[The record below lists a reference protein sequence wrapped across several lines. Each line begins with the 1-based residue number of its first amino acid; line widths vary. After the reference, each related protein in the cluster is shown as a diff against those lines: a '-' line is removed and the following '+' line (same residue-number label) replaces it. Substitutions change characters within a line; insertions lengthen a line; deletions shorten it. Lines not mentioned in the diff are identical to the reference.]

1 MFVKNNPDRKNIY
14 IISVVA
20 NVVTRDN
27 AYLLQSYFVY
37 FLKSQRPMLDILQG
51 VSSRGVQFTSK
62 ILA

>member
-27 AYLLQSYFVY
+27 AYFLQSYFVY
-37 FLKSQRPMLDILQG
+37 FLKLQRPMLDILQR

>member
-1 MFVKNNPDRKNIY
+1 MFVKNNPDRKNKY

-27 AYLLQSYFVY
+27 VYFLQSYFVY